1 MPAIFA
7 SIFLVY
13 KVTTRLAGG
22 YDFNSGW
29 YLFILLPYPSRE
41 A

>member
-7 SIFLVY
+7 SIFLFCI
-13 KVTTRLAGG
+13 KKTTRLAGG

-29 YLFILLPYPSRE
+29 YVFILPYPS
-41 A
+41 